1 MISFLFIYLIIEEYS
16 LADVVIN
23 ILEATGGKHLLLSVC
38 FSFTLPGGKTFFQRK
53 TGGFCQSR
61 CGKHLWQPGASLPL
75 SQALLAP
82 AGRSGGL
89 WAPGTAVHGH
99 PQPNPALSSGSGSKG
114 PKHSGR
120 QTIRGGLLAEI
131 LQSCT
136 LARERERP
144 LL

>member
-1 MISFLFIYLIIEEYS
+1 MLRATASEKRRATEEKAPES
-16 LADVVIN
+16 
-23 ILEATGGKHLLLSVC
+23 GQG
-38 FSFTLPGGKTFFQRK
+38 
-53 TGGFCQSR
+53 QS
-61 CGKHLWQPGASLPL
+61 QPGASLPL

-136 LARERERP
+136 LARDRERP